1 MLYTSRTGLQT
12 PEVRGYVA
20 TSLHGRRRERARVRR
35 VAELEMDA
43 EQLDGLEPDE
53 GGFIPGGKIRW
64 DDFKV
69 LRKNAHRVGQTDK
82 ALAAAQQEIA
92 VLKTGL
98 KLSPKQVKGLFA
110 AHEGD
115 ITPDALK
122 ATAIELGFA
131 EPPEDEESEGDREA
145 RTAAQDVQRA
155 TAGASPPGGGAL
167 LTAQQVNGWTQE
179 KMLRFRSQHPQAW
192 DALLADPTAK
202 VPNPGGAW

>member
-1 MLYTSRTGLQT
+1 
-12 PEVRGYVA
+12 
-20 TSLHGRRRERARVRR
+20 VRR
-35 VAELEMDA
+35 VAELETDVSGNGA
-43 EQLDGLEPDE
+43 GEADEQ
-53 GGFIPGGKIRW
+53 GFVRGVRFA
-64 DDFKV
+64 DFKAM
-69 LRKNAHRVGQTDK
+69 RDKSHRADK
-82 ALAAAQQEIA
+82 AEKDLAAAQQRIA
-92 VLKTGL
+92 VLETGL

-110 AHEGD
+110 AHEGE